1 MAIKRIGA
9 LERTTKETQISAEIS
24 LDGTGRVELDTGVPF
39 LDHMLTLFAVHGL
52 FDLKIKATGDLEVDA
67 HHTVEDIGICLGMA
81 LSKALGDRAGITRY
95 GHFAVPMDEA
105 LAMVSLDLS
114 NRPFLVYDT
123 PPMADR
129 TGEFETDLAPRVLQG
144 FLPKWRSH
152 PARPGFVRQQ
162 HASHARGG
170 FQGICPRAEH
180 GRSIR
185 SAQERNTFIQRGAL
199 VLSNRSVQSSV
210 GRARLYCARFSE
222 LL

>member
-1 MAIKRIGA
+1 MAIQRIGT
-9 LERTTKETQISAEIS
+9 LERTTKETQISAVIL
-24 LDGTGRVELDTGVPF
+24 LDGTGGAELDTGVPF

-95 GHFAVPMDEA
+95 GHFTVPMDEA

-129 TGEFETDLAPRVLQG
+129 TGEFETDLAPEFFRAFSQNGGVTLHIRVLYGSNTHHMLEAVFKAFARALSMAVALDQR
-144 FLPKWRSH
+144 RS
-152 PARPGFVRQQ
+152 
-162 HASHARGG
+162 
-170 FQGICPRAEH
+170 GIP
-180 GRSIR
+180 S
-185 SAQERNTFIQRGAL
+185 SKGAL
-199 VLSNRSVQSSV
+199 
-210 GRARLYCARFSE
+210 
-222 LL
+222 

>member
-9 LERTTKETQISAEIS
+9 LERTTKETRISAEIL

-129 TGEFETDLAPRVLQG
+129 TGEFETDLAPEFFRAFCQNGGVTLHVRVLYG
-144 FLPKWRSH
+144 SNTHHMLEAAFKAFARALSMAVALDPRRS
-152 PARPGFVRQQ
+152 
-162 HASHARGG
+162 
-170 FQGICPRAEH
+170 GIP
-180 GRSIR
+180 S
-185 SAQERNTFIQRGAL
+185 SKGAL
-199 VLSNRSVQSSV
+199 
-210 GRARLYCARFSE
+210 
-222 LL
+222 

>member
-24 LDGTGRVELDTGVPF
+24 LDGTGTVELDTGVPF

-129 TGEFETDLAPRVLQG
+129 TGEFETDLAPEFFRAFCQNGGVTLHVRVLYG
-144 FLPKWRSH
+144 SNTHHMLEAAFKAFARALSMAVALDPRRS
-152 PARPGFVRQQ
+152 
-162 HASHARGG
+162 
-170 FQGICPRAEH
+170 GIP
-180 GRSIR
+180 S
-185 SAQERNTFIQRGAL
+185 SKGAL
-199 VLSNRSVQSSV
+199 
-210 GRARLYCARFSE
+210 
-222 LL
+222 

>member
-1 MAIKRIGA
+1 MAIQRIGT
-9 LERTTKETQISAEIS
+9 LERTTKETQISAVIL
-24 LDGTGRVELDTGVPF
+24 LDGTGGSELDTGVPF

-95 GHFAVPMDEA
+95 GHFTVPMDEA

-129 TGEFETDLAPRVLQG
+129 TGEFETDLAPEFFRAFSQNGGVTLHIRVLYG
-144 FLPKWRSH
+144 SNTHHMLEAVFKAF
-152 PARPGFVRQQ
+152 ARALSMAVALDQRR
-162 HASHARGG
+162 A
-170 FQGICPRAEH
+170 GIP
-180 GRSIR
+180 S
-185 SAQERNTFIQRGAL
+185 SKGAL
-199 VLSNRSVQSSV
+199 
-210 GRARLYCARFSE
+210 
-222 LL
+222 